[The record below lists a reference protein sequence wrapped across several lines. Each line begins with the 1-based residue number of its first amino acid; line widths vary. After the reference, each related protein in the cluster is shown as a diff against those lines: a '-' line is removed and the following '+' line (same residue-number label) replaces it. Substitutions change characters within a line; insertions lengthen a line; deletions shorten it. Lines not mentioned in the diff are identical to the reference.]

1 MNLKLVSLLCG
12 FVVSTLSALVVLPK
26 IYVPSVYS
34 AFPIWKEFLVICG
47 PLCLLF
53 LLPRGSIFS
62 REGRLLLSEDLRV
75 FSVGLFSILIL
86 SVIFLTAGDGS
97 IKNLL
102 IGLIPYCIFIFLNFI
117 FPLFPRDLKYKFSLG
132 VALSLVVLTIGVIY
146 DYFTEYF
153 YSLSLRSEVFDR
165 TYSKLE
171 GGVIRPA
178 FLFDGSTNA
187 GMLMACLVVISA
199 FLFVNARNKK
209 TSYVCLFICI
219 IGLCGVL
226 ATMARVGYGGLAIFC
241 MGLMTIRYFRH
252 LVCITSSFLLLIAL
266 ILTLTL
272 SINLDLGPLGYIV
285 DRLQITFTSAAL
297 TESANSMRTDAWAQG
312 FAVCLDALPFGQGV
326 GTSQGRL
333 SFFGVKVEHY
343 ESGFLSLFAET
354 GVVMVP
360 YFSYL
365 LLARLKN
372 VPKYITSR
380 TFDVRCNVWLA
391 SLMCFLSMFFANPA
405 LGGIC
410 FTFLFSLFLS
420 LSPFSGNTKY

>member
-1 MNLKLVSLLCG
+1 
-12 FVVSTLSALVVLPK
+12 
-26 IYVPSVYS
+26 
-34 AFPIWKEFLVICG
+34 
-47 PLCLLF
+47 
-53 LLPRGSIFS
+53 
-62 REGRLLLSEDLRV
+62 
-75 FSVGLFSILIL
+75 
-86 SVIFLTAGDGS
+86 
-97 IKNLL
+97 
-102 IGLIPYCIFIFLNFI
+102 
-117 FPLFPRDLKYKFSLG
+117 
-132 VALSLVVLTIGVIY
+132 
-146 DYFTEYF
+146 
-153 YSLSLRSEVFDR
+153 
-165 TYSKLE
+165 
-171 GGVIRPA
+171 
-178 FLFDGSTNA
+178 
-187 GMLMACLVVISA
+187 
-199 FLFVNARNKK
+199 
-209 TSYVCLFICI
+209 
-219 IGLCGVL
+219 
-226 ATMARVGYGGLAIFC
+226 MARVGYGGLAIFC